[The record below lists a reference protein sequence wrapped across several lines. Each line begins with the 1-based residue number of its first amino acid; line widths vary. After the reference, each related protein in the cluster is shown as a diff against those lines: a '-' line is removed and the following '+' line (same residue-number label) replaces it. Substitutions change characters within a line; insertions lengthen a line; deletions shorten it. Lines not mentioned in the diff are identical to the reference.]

1 MFALLAVTA
10 LNAQENAVAKYFSDY
25 SSNEDFTK
33 ISISGAM
40 FQLATHIEVEDPEE
54 QELKDAISKIK
65 GMVILVCDSCKGNER
80 AMYDESNRRLP
91 KAFEELMLVEDK
103 DADIRFTIKETNGI
117 IDEMVMLVGGE
128 NTYVL
133 VDIWGEIDLKNV
145 RKLTEAFDINGM
157 DSFDP
162 KTALASRNVN
172 FYPNPVKQGKNGS
185 LEVPES
191 MIGSTLKL
199 YELNGK
205 EIAQVQV
212 NTTKVSVPLSDLN
225 QGTYI
230 INIFNGNKRFYT
242 EKVVVVR

>member
-1 MFALLAVTA
+1 MLVLAAGIV
-10 LNAQENAVAKYFSDY
+10 NAQENAVSKYFSDY

-40 FQLATHIEVEDPEE
+40 FQLATHIEVEDAEE

-91 KAFEELMLVEDK
+91 NTFEELMLVEDK
-103 DADIRFTIKETNGI
+103 DADIRFTIKETNGV
-117 IDEMVMLVGGE
+117 IDEMVMIVGGE

-162 KTALASRNVN
+162 KTAIASRKVN
-172 FYPNPVKQGKNGS
+172 FYPNPVKQGKNGT

-191 MIGSTLKL
+191 MLGSTLKL
-199 YELNGK
+199 YEVNGK

-212 NTTKVSVPLSDLN
+212 NSTRVDVPLSDLN
-225 QGTYI
+225 QGTYV

-242 EKVVVVR
+242 EKVLVVR